1 MTRSTI
7 RLIIP
12 AAGMC
17 LVASCSSPNRPA
29 GDAARPAESPH
40 AAVTPAPTAATT
52 SRGTGTSPATG
63 PHVLGEHWVQDWRI
77 RAIMQRVAIGE
88 NPNWPRGAQHD
99 PERPP
104 TTAQARQNLA
114 DAAAL
119 ADGLAAAAAQLPA
132 IVANRPMADED
143 RQDFTARAM
152 ALRQQSL
159 DLKQQALAGQVEQ
172 AQRTLNAINTTC
184 FDCHVRHRDLSGVL
198 EGGRAASDRPYGAW
212 TSPRPRTADARAPA
226 AERP

>member
-1 MTRSTI
+1 MIRSTI

-40 AAVTPAPTAATT
+40 AAVN
-52 SRGTGTSPATG
+52 PATG
-63 PHVLGEHWVQDWRI
+63 PATSPHVLGEHWVQDWRI
-77 RAIMQRVAIGE
+77 RAIMQRIAIGE
-88 NPNWPRGAQHD
+88 NPNWPRGGAAQHD

-104 TTAQARQNLA
+104 TTARTRQGLA

-119 ADGLAAAAAQLPA
+119 ADGLATAAAQLPA
-132 IVANRPMADED
+132 IVANRPMRDED

-152 ALRQQSL
+152 NLRQQSL

-198 EGGRAASDRPYGAW
+198 EGGRASFEP
-212 TSPRPRTADARAPA
+212 SPRMRYARGR
-226 AERP
+226 E

>member
-1 MTRSTI
+1 MMRNTI

-12 AAGMC
+12 AAGIC
-17 LVASCSSPNRPA
+17 LAASCSSPNRPA
-29 GDAARPAESPH
+29 GDAVKPAESPH
-40 AAVTPAPTAATT
+40 AAVTPAPAPTVATA
-52 SRGTGTSPATG
+52 SRGTGASPATG

-77 RAIMQRVAIGE
+77 RALMQRVAIGE
-88 NPNWPRGAQHD
+88 NPNWPRGGGAQHD

-104 TTAQARQNLA
+104 TTAQTRQNLA

-119 ADGLAAAAAQLPA
+119 ADGLAAAAAQLPG
-132 IVANRPMADED
+132 IVANRPMPDED

-152 ALRQQSL
+152 TLRQQSL

-184 FDCHVRHRDLSGVL
+184 FDCHARHRDLSGVL
-198 EGGRAASDRPYGAW
+198 EGGRAALDS
-212 TSPRPRTADARAPA
+212 APLSL
-226 AERP
+226 P